1 MTLFTEGRLQ
11 AYIKSLY
18 HSDVGRGHGDLPKWQ
33 FQAETQPRDRHIS
46 ESPSKGVHA
55 GGHQGRADY

>member
-18 HSDVGRGHGDLPKWQ
+18 HSDVGRGHGDLPNRQ
-33 FQAETQPRDRHIS
+33 FQAETQQGNGCIS